1 MKFFVTGCQVKR
13 LRMNQDFKRLLK
25 LPKKHSLFLF
35 GPRGVGK
42 STLLKQCF
50 AKNSY
55 FIDLLDTD
63 TEEKFSRNPEE
74 LRYLVEAL
82 DKKTSHIII
91 DEVQKIPR
99 LLDLV
104 YL

>member
-1 MKFFVTGCQVKR
+1 MIPGQYTP
-13 LRMNQDFKRLLK
+13 K
-25 LPKKHSLFLF
+25 LAAYF
-35 GPRGVGK
+35 GVYCENIRYK
-42 STLLKQCF
+42 ECF